1 MRSTLPPR
9 HPIHSRVFMSREKK
23 TLHLSMPVTMSL
35 NVSHKQRAN
44 NGPRST
50 PPFTDDK
57 RVQLLMVLG

>member
-1 MRSTLPPR
+1 MRSALPPR
-9 HPIHSRVFMSREKK
+9 VFTSREKK

-50 PPFTDDK
+50 PPFTDEK
-57 RVQLLMVLG
+57 QYNC